1 MLTTGYIIAIFI
13 LLTIGILYRRYLEKK
28 ARNAKYDNYNEVKNY
43 LLNESSLAKS
53 KKPIMWI
60 YTPYEYNARDWLSFG
75 SRSSYDLN
83 QPYLNLCVR
92 SIIQCC
98 DQSFTICIID
108 DNSFAKLIPG
118 WTIDLG
124 KISDPLLS
132 YVRQLAIGKLI
143 YHYGGMVTPIS
154 FLCFKDLIDLYQKGT
169 GGEAMFVCENVTT
182 NISATNNL
190 FYPDTNFM
198 GATKNN
204 DQMREFIQFMERV
217 ISNDYTAQAE
227 FLGTYDK
234 WVNKKVKQNKIRLIV
249 GTDVG
254 TKTVDEEAVI
264 VDTLLSEDYIHF
276 YPSMCG
282 IWIPA
287 ANILKRTN
295 YEWFARMS
303 PEQIFQSNFILAKY
317 FVLALAPDSK
327 MGVIEPLT
335 GKNGEKPD
343 WISFWQVPIS
353 STLPVFGPMPI
364 GIGNNVPKFHL

>member
-1 MLTTGYIIAIFI
+1 MLTTGYIISIFI
-13 LLTIGILYRRYLEKK
+13 LITIGILYQRYLEKK
-28 ARNAKYDNYNEVKNY
+28 AKNAKYDNYTEIKKY
-43 LLNESSLAKS
+43 LLTDSSLAKS

-60 YTPYEYNARDWLSFG
+60 YVPYEYNSRDWMSFG

-92 SIIQCC
+92 TIIKCC
-98 DQSFTICIID
+98 EQSFTICIID

-118 WTIDLG
+118 WSIDLG
-124 KISDPLLS
+124 KISDPVLS
-132 YVRQLAIGKLI
+132 YVRQLAIAKLI
-143 YHYGGMVTPIS
+143 YNYGGMITPIS
-154 FLCFKDLIDLYQKGT
+154 FLCFKDLIDMYQKGT
-169 GGEAMFVCENVTT
+169 KGDTMFVCENVSS
-182 NISATNNL
+182 NVSATNNL

-198 GATKNN
+198 GAGKNN
-204 DQMREFIQFMERV
+204 DQMNEYVEYVQRL
-217 ISNDYTAQAE
+217 ISSDYTSQAE
-227 FLGTYDK
+227 FLGNYDK
-234 WVNKKVKQNKIRLIV
+234 WANKKINQQQIRLIP

-254 TKTVDEEAVI
+254 TKTLDDEPVI

-276 YPSMCG
+276 YAKMYG

-287 ANILKRTN
+287 TNILKRTN

-303 PEQIFQSNFILAKY
+303 NDQIFQGNFILAKY

-327 MGVIEPLT
+327 MGIIEPLE
-335 GKNGEKPD
+335 GKKD

-364 GIGNNVPKFHL
+364 GIGNDVPRFNLS

>member
-1 MLTTGYIIAIFI
+1 MLTTGYIISIFI
-13 LLTIGILYRRYLEKK
+13 LITIGILYQRYLEKK
-28 ARNAKYDNYNEVKNY
+28 AKNAKYDNYTEIKKY
-43 LLNESSLAKS
+43 LLNDSSLAKS

-60 YTPYEYNARDWLSFG
+60 HTPYEYNSRDWLSFG
-75 SRSSYDLN
+75 SRSSHDLN

-98 DQSFTICIID
+98 DDSFTICIID
-108 DNSFAKLIPG
+108 DNSFAKLLPG
-118 WTIDLG
+118 WSIDLG

-143 YHYGGMVTPIS
+143 CNYGGMVTPIS

-169 GGEAMFVCENVTT
+169 KGDSMFVCENVST

-198 GATKNN
+198 GAPKKNE
-204 DQMREFIQFMERV
+204 QMNEYVEFMQRL
-217 ISNDYTAQAE
+217 ISQDYTAQSE
-227 FLGTYDK
+227 FIGNYDK
-234 WVNKKVKQNKIRLIV
+234 WANNMIKKNQIRLIA

-254 TKTVDEEAVI
+254 VKTMDDESVI
-264 VDTLLSEDYIHF
+264 VDTLLGDDYIEF
-276 YPSMCG
+276 YPKMYG

-287 ANILKRTN
+287 ASILKRTN

-303 PEQIFQSNFILAKY
+303 PEQIFQSHFILAKY

-327 MGVIEPLT
+327 MGIIEPME
-335 GKNGEKPD
+335 NKPD

-353 STLPVFGPMPI
+353 STLPVFGPKPM
-364 GIGNNVPKFHL
+364 GIGNDVPKFHL